1 MISMKRTIRT
11 VHLAWLALALL
22 ILSFFVASTPLYF
35 NNLQQVD
42 GCTGCGHQKMTPEV
56 QQALQERGWTSELYA
71 AWFIGIE
78 IVMVLVY
85 ASVSAVIIWHKSH
98 EREALF
104 AAFAMLAAG
113 PGFANIP
120 GELAFIHPAWLL
132 PVTGVNFIG
141 RTALF
146 VFFFQFPGGNFAPR
160 WVRWVALGW
169 CLFIFFSIFF
179 KEMTQ
184 IVFTALK
191 GPTLFLLFL
200 STIVYSQIY
209 RYIRVSTPYQRHQ
222 TKWIVLGFV
231 TALFFGLVMMYI
243 LAPILGLILGP
254 ALGRA
259 FSVTYWYIAWLF
271 LPVSILIAIL
281 RSNLLEIDIIVRRS
295 LIYSALSVSLA
306 LIYFGSVVILQDFFQ
321 ALTGQVEPSSAAIV
335 LSTLFI
341 AALFVPLRRRIQDL
355 IDRRFYRRKYNAELT
370 LQSFSANLRNEVD
383 LEQLREQLLGVVQE
397 TVQPE
402 SISLWIRDPRSQF
415 SVK

>member
-1 MISMKRTIRT
+1 MISMKRTFRT
-11 VHLAWLALALL
+11 THLAWLALALL
-22 ILSFFVASTPLYF
+22 ILTFFVAGTPLYF

-42 GCTGCGHQKMTPEV
+42 GCTVCNAQKMTPEV

-71 AWFIGIE
+71 AWFIGLE

-85 ASVSAVIIWHKSH
+85 ASVSAFIIWHKSH

-113 PGFANIP
+113 PGFDNIP
-120 GELAFIHPAWLL
+120 GELASIHPAWLL

-169 CLFIFFSIFF
+169 CLFIFLSIFF
-179 KEMTQ
+179 NEMTN
-184 IVFTALK
+184 IVGTALK

-200 STIVYSQIY
+200 STMVYSQIY

-222 TKWIVLGFV
+222 TKWVVLGFV
-231 TALFFGLVMMYI
+231 TSIIFVVMMY
-243 LAPILGLILGP
+243 LLNPILGLILGP

-271 LPVSILIAIL
+271 LPISILIAIL

-306 LIYFGSVVILQDFFQ
+306 MIYFGSVVILQEFFQ
-321 ALTGQVEPSSAAIV
+321 ALTGQVEPASAVIV
-335 LSTLFI
+335 LSTLVI

-383 LEQLREQLLGVVQE
+383 LEQLREQLLRVVQE
-397 TVQPE
+397 TVEPE
-402 SISLWIRDPRSQF
+402 SISLWIRDPH
-415 SVK
+415 